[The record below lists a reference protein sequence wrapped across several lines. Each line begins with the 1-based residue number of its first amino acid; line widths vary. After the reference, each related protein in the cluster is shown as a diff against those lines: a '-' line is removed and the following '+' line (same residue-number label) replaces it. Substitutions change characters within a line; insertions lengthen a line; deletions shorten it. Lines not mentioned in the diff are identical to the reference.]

1 MAIVYLSIGSNTG
14 DRLVNLQHI
23 TSRLS
28 MHDNIDLIQTSSFY
42 ETEPWGKKDQPWFL
56 NAVVQIKTSLNPYEL
71 LDVCMNIETAM
82 GRNREAEEHWGER
95 PADIDILFYDK
106 EIISDEKL
114 RIPHIYLH
122 ERAFVL
128 VPLLEIAPNFVHPV
142 FQKTTEQLYDDLKSP
157 EEVFL
162 YGTV

>member
-1 MAIVYLSIGSNTG
+1 MAIVYLSIGSNMG
-14 DRLVNLQHI
+14 DRLANLQQI

-28 MHDNIDLIQTSSFY
+28 LHEKIDLIQTSSFY
-42 ETEPWGKKDQPWFL
+42 ETEPWGKKNQPWFL
-56 NAVVQIKTSLNPYEL
+56 NAVLQLKTSLSPYEL
-71 LDVCMNIETAM
+71 LDVCMDIETAL
-82 GRNREAEEHWGER
+82 GRNREAEERWGER
-95 PADIDILFYDK
+95 AADVDILFYDK

-114 RIPHIYLH
+114 KIPHIYLH